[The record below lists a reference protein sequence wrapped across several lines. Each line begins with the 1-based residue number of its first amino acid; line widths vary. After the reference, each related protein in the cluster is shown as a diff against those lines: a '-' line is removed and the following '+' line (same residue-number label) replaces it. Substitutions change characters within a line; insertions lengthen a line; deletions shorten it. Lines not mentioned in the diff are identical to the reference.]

1 MRFSLIDRITELQ
14 PGKTIKA
21 VKNLSLAEEYLQ
33 DHFPGFPIMPG
44 VLMVEALVQTGAWL
58 MRHTE
63 DFQYS
68 TILLKEARATK
79 FNNFVTPGKAL
90 VIECEIHKKDGNL
103 YTFKASGTVDGSSA
117 VSSRLTLEQFN
128 VADRNASLKKSDE
141 DRIAKM
147 RELFAVLWTAPASA
161 PAPAGA

>member
-1 MRFSLIDRITELQ
+1 MRFSLIDRIAEIEA
-14 PGKTIKA
+14 GKAIKA

-58 MRHTE
+58 MRYTE
-63 DFQYS
+63 DFRYS
-68 TILLKEARATK
+68 NVLLKEAKATK

-90 VIECEIHKKDGNL
+90 VIECELHKKDGNL
-103 YTFKASGTVDGSSA
+103 YTFKASGTVDGLSA

-128 VADRNASLKKSDE
+128 LAERDASLQKSDD

-147 RELFAVLWTAPASA
+147 RELFAVLWQPPVAAA
-161 PAPAGA
+161 